1 MPLSAD
7 NQRSA
12 TPQEHL
18 DAVSKL
24 LAKQRLVEELVHR
37 QGERNARKPALVES
51 LVHKQNLAELQK
63 RLDGLHPA
71 DVAFILEG
79 LPLEERLLLWGL
91 VRSDRDGDIL
101 LEVSDAVRDTLLADM
116 DSAEIVAAARNL
128 DADEIADLAPDLP
141 HEVVQDIIEAQDV
154 HERAQ
159 LQSALS
165 YPEGS
170 VGALMDFEMVTIR
183 EDVSCEVALR
193 YLRLYDELPG
203 HTDALFVVDRDDH
216 LRGILPLNRLLVSD
230 PDTEV
235 ATLYNRDVVSF
246 SPDSDADEAAQAF
259 ERYDLVSAP
268 VVSADGRVIAR
279 LTVDAVLDFVRER
292 QETQQLGQAGLREEE
307 DLFSTVWS
315 SAKNR
320 GPWLALN
327 LCTAF
332 VASRVVGAFEGSIE
346 KLAALAALM
355 PIVAGIGGNSGNQ
368 TSTLIIRALG
378 RGPGERG
385 QCPAPPRQG
394 TRHQRPERRLLGKR
408 PRHRRLAPLPQRRP
422 GWRHGARDDA
432 EPVRGGPGGDLHPA
446 RHGALRPRSGHR
458 LERVPHLR
466 DRQHGLLHLPRAGD
480 DLPALARMAR
490 LFFALWPDR
499 EAAAALCRPGP

>member
-1 MPLSAD
+1 MARPAEKP
-7 NQRSA
+7 RST

-37 QGERNARKPALVES
+37 EGNPDAGRQALVES
-51 LVHKQNLAELQK
+51 VVHRQNLAELQR

-79 LPLEERLLLWGL
+79 LPLEDRLLVWGL

-101 LEVSDAVRDTLLADM
+101 LEVSDSVRETLLADM
-116 DSAEIVAAARNL
+116 DSAEIVAAAQNL

-141 HEVVQDIIEAQDV
+141 DEVVQDIIESQDV
-154 HERAQ
+154 EERAQ

-170 VGALMDFEMVTIR
+170 VGALMDFEVISIR
-183 EDVSCEVALR
+183 DDVSCEVALR
-193 YLRLYDELPG
+193 YLRRFDELPG

-216 LRGILPLNRLLVSD
+216 LRGILPLKRLLVCD
-230 PDTEV
+230 PDVEV
-235 ATLYNRDVVSF
+235 ATLIDREVVSF
-246 SPDSDADEAAQAF
+246 LPDADAEEAAQAF

-279 LTVDAVLDFVRER
+279 VTIDAVLDFVRDR
-292 QETQQLGQAGLREEE
+292 QEAQQLAQAGLREEE
-307 DLFSTVWS
+307 DLFSSVFQ

-355 PIVAGIGGNSGNQ
+355 PIVAGIGGNAGNQ
-368 TSTLIIRALG
+368 TSTLIVRSLALDQVSASNARRLFVKELGISVVNGALWGSVLGVVAWLLYSNVALG
-378 RGPGERG
+378 G
-385 QCPAPPRQG
+385 
-394 TRHQRPERRLLGKR
+394 
-408 PRHRRLAPLPQRRP
+408 
-422 GWRHGARDDA
+422 
-432 EPVRGGPGGDLHPA
+432 VM
-446 RHGALRPRSGHR
+446 
-458 LERVPHLR
+458 
-466 DRQHGLLHLPRAGD
+466 
-480 DLPALARMAR
+480 ALAMM
-490 LFFALWPDR
+490 LNLTV
-499 EAAAALCRPGP
+499 AALAGLFIPLAMERFGRDPAIGSSVFLTFVTDSMGFFIFLGLATVFLL

>member
-1 MPLSAD
+1 MARTAD
-7 NQRSA
+7 TPRST

-37 QGERNARKPALVES
+37 EGNPDRDKQALVES
-51 LVHKQNLAELQK
+51 VVHRQNLAELQR

-79 LPLEERLLLWGL
+79 LPLEDRLLVWGL

-101 LEVSDAVRDTLLADM
+101 LEVSDSVRETLLADM
-116 DSAEIVAAARNL
+116 DSAEIVAAAQNL

-141 HEVVQDIIEAQDV
+141 DEVVQDIIESQDV
-154 HERAQ
+154 EERAQ

-170 VGALMDFEMVTIR
+170 VGALMDFEVVSIRDDVT
-183 EDVSCEVALR
+183 CEVALR
-193 YLRLYDELPG
+193 YLRRFDELPG

-216 LRGILPLNRLLVSD
+216 LQGILPLKRLLVSD
-230 PDTEV
+230 PDVEV
-235 ATLYNRDVVSF
+235 TRLIDRDVVSF
-246 SPDSDADEAAQAF
+246 LPDADAEEAAQAF

-279 LTVDAVLDFVRER
+279 LTVDAVLGFVRDR
-292 QETQQLGQAGLREEE
+292 QEAQQLAQAGLREEE
-307 DLFSTVWS
+307 DIFSSVFQ

-355 PIVAGIGGNSGNQ
+355 PIVAGIGGNAGNQ
-368 TSTLIIRALG
+368 TSTLIVRSLALDQVSASNARRLFVKELGISVVNGALWGSVLGIVAWLLYSNVALG
-378 RGPGERG
+378 G
-385 QCPAPPRQG
+385 
-394 TRHQRPERRLLGKR
+394 
-408 PRHRRLAPLPQRRP
+408 
-422 GWRHGARDDA
+422 
-432 EPVRGGPGGDLHPA
+432 VM
-446 RHGALRPRSGHR
+446 
-458 LERVPHLR
+458 
-466 DRQHGLLHLPRAGD
+466 
-480 DLPALARMAR
+480 ALAMM
-490 LFFALWPDR
+490 LNLTV
-499 EAAAALCRPGP
+499 AALAGLFIPLAMERFGRDPAIGSSVFLTFVTDSMGFFIFLGLATVFLL